1 MNRLCSNALPQIALT
16 KNEMMIL
23 DTFVKKGDSF
33 SKAETLSQ
41 YLIQIARLGGYLAR
55 ASDPPPGNS
64 VIWKGMSR
72 LMDIELGFKIAL
84 KVVGN

>member
-1 MNRLCSNALPQIALT
+1 MRN
-16 KNEMMIL
+16 
-23 DTFVKKGDSF
+23 F
-33 SKAETLSQ
+33 SSPYVET
-41 YLIQIARLGGYLAR
+41 A
-55 ASDPPPGNS
+55 NS